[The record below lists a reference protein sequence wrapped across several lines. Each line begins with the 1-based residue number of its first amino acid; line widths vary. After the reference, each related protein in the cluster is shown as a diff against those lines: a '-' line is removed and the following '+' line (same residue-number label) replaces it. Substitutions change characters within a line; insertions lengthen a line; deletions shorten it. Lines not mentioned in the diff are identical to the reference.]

1 MSHVNNLICL
11 GILMLFFPIL
21 SKLMVKIKKGQRI
34 IELLVILDV
43 IAGLVEAIRIAIS

>member
-11 GILMLFFPIL
+11 GILMLFFPVL
-21 SKLMVKIKKGQRI
+21 SKMMVRIKKRKKI